1 MRDANHYQ
9 IGTFP
14 PARSPKAV
22 QSASQPLIIDCSSEM
37 MIFRAG
43 TMMIGSLIG
52 WIRLIRLSENR
63 KPKKT
68 EKNRK
73 EPKRAERAEEAR
85 LYTLTGQKDMP
96 GDVCGRERVILGRVE
111 D

>member
-1 MRDANHYQ
+1 MRDANHYE

-22 QSASQPLIIDCSSEM
+22 QSASQPLIIDCPSKM

-68 EKNRK
+68 EKSRNGGRK
-73 EPKRAERAEEAR
+73 TFVRAACVPNEPKRQCRCLHRGRQAR
-85 LYTLTGQKDMP
+85 GS
-96 GDVCGRERVILGRVE
+96 
-111 D
+111 